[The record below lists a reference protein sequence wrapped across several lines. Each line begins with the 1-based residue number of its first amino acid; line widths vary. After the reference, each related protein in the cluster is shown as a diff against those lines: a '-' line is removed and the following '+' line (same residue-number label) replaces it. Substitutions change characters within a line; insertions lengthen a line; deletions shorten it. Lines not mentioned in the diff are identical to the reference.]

1 MRSPQ
6 CVRALVLVAS
16 AVLAGPALGADD
28 ARGWLE
34 RMGQALETLNYEG
47 TLIQLQGTD
56 VAVMRIVHR
65 VENGVQTER
74 ITALDDVG
82 REIIRQEQEVIFIL
96 PDEQA
101 VMVGARGEKAVGM
114 SPLRQQLGG
123 VRFDDLYYKLTAASA
138 GKLLGRTTHLV
149 TIQPADTYRFG
160 YRVWLDQ
167 ATGMPLKVQIADSD
181 GEVVEQLRFSD
192 ISLPERIPASALQS
206 SAKLDSYTWQR
217 PPAASGSGPSPA
229 EKQGNWRAVALPP
242 GFSLRAVRSEQAEED
257 TDALEQ
263 LVYSDGVASVS
274 VFVES
279 GVAAAERGEG
289 PSRMGAANAY
299 TTDLGVYMI
308 TAVGEVPL
316 STVKAI
322 ARAIRPTGPTGPTGP

>member
-1 MRSPQ
+1 
-6 CVRALVLVAS
+6 
-16 AVLAGPALGADD
+16 
-28 ARGWLE
+28 
-34 RMGQALETLNYEG
+34 MGRALETVNYAG

-56 VAVMRIVHR
+56 VVVMRIVHR

-82 REIIRQEQEVIFIL
+82 REIIRREEEVICIL

-101 VMVGARGEKAVGM
+101 VMVGARGEHSAGI
-114 SPLRQQLGG
+114 SPIRQQFGG
-123 VRFDDLYYKLTAASA
+123 VRFDDRYYKLTIASA
-138 GKLLGRTTHLV
+138 GKLMGRTTRLV
-149 TIQPADTYRFG
+149 TVRPTDSYRFG

-167 ATGMPLKVQIADSD
+167 ATGMPLKVQIADND
-181 GEVVEQLRFSD
+181 GVVVEQMLFSE
-192 ISLPERIPASALQS
+192 ISLPDRIPASAVQA

-217 PPAASGSGPSPA
+217 PRSASGPGASLPA
-229 EKQGNWRAVALPP
+229 NQGNWRAVDLPP
-242 GFSLRAVRSEQAEED
+242 GFSLRAVRSEPADGD

-299 TTDLGVYMI
+299 TTDVGVYMI

-316 STVKAI
+316 STVKTI
-322 ARAIRPTGPTGPTGP
+322 ARSISPVAATGP

>member
-1 MRSPQ
+1 MRRLQ
-6 CVRALVLVAS
+6 RIRAVVLVAS

-34 RMGQALETLNYEG
+34 RMGRALETLNYEG

-65 VENGVQTER
+65 VENGVHTER
-74 ITALDDVG
+74 ITAVDDVG
-82 REIIRQEQEVIFIL
+82 REIIRQEEEVMLIL

-101 VMVGARGEKAVGM
+101 VLIGARGESSVGM
-114 SPLRQQLGG
+114 SPIRRQLGG
-123 VRFDDLYYKLTAASA
+123 VRFDDRYYKLTLASA
-138 GKLLGRTTHLV
+138 GKLLGRTTRVV
-149 TIQPADTYRFG
+149 TVQPTDTYRFG
-160 YRVWLDQ
+160 YRVWLDE
-167 ATGMPLKVQIADSD
+167 ATGMPMKVQIADSD
-181 GEVVEQLRFSD
+181 GAVIEQLRFSE

-206 SAKLDSYTWQR
+206 SAKIDNYSWQR
-217 PPAASGSGPSPA
+217 PSAAPGSGPRPPES
-229 EKQGNWRAVALPP
+229 QGNWQAVALPP
-242 GFSLRAVRSEQAEED
+242 GFSLRAVRSEPADED

-274 VFVES
+274 VFIES
-279 GVAAAERGEG
+279 GVGAAERGEG

-299 TTDLGVYMI
+299 TTDLGVHMI

-322 ARAIRPTGPTGPTGP
+322 ARSIRPARPTEP